1 MSPRR
6 PTAVKAVN
14 GYVSQ
19 LRKTLGGNG
28 AAPVVTRPPGYM
40 IEVGRGELDA
50 EQFSVL
56 TSEARARANAAAFGE
71 AATIYAE
78 ALSLWR
84 GRALSGIE
92 LESVGRHELEQL
104 DEGRITALMDRIDCE
119 LALGRHD
126 DLVGELEVLLAEHP
140 LRERLYAQQMLALY
154 RSGRQADAL
163 RVYQRAR
170 AVLVEE
176 LGLEP
181 SPGLQR
187 LERGILNH
195 DPSLQTPSGTAHKNG
210 IAYPAAPAAAEA
222 KTRPRRKR
230 RLMLLGGL
238 ALVSVAGL
246 VTVALVGRG
255 SAPSV
260 TVTGDGGA
268 VLVVDSKS
276 GDLEPNI
283 ALRRRP
289 TGTASDGERLWLVA
303 SNGTL
308 TLATQGSPAIET
320 RIGGALGGVAVGD
333 GSVWATDQ
341 DAGRV
346 IRVDP
351 ASFEVVDRIRSVTGR
366 ARSPSAAGAIWVV
379 NRTDGTVSRIDSSR
393 DKVTAKD
400 PGGRQSRLA
409 RVRRRL
415 ALGDGRATRDGHADR
430 RANEPAGRYDRLR
443 SGACLDRL
451 RRWLG
456 LGGGRAG
463 RGLADRSA
471 ERSRRPN
478 HPCGHR
484 RRRAH
489 HSLRGGLG
497 RRRRLGRAL
506 ADRRAGRATRPS
518 RAARRLCRRSG
529 SCRLA
534 GRGHGGARA

>member
-1 MSPRR
+1 MQYRILGPLVVLSEDRQLALGALKDRTVLGVLLLHANEVVPRQRLIEELWGESPP

-14 GYVSQ
+14 GYVFQ

-28 AAPVVTRPPGYM
+28 AAPIVTRPPGYM

-71 AATIYAE
+71 AAAIYAE

-119 LALGRHD
+119 LALGCHD
-126 DLVGELEVLLAEHP
+126 DLVGQLEVLLAEHP

-195 DPSLQTPSGTAHKNG
+195 DPSLQTPSGTAHRNG
-210 IAYPAAPAAAEA
+210 IAFPAASDASEA

-230 RLMLLGGL
+230 RLVLLGGL

-255 SAPSV
+255 SPPSV

-276 GDLEPNI
+276 GDVEPEI
-283 ALRRRP
+283 ALPRRP
-289 TGTASDGERLWLVA
+289 TATASDGERLWLVA
-303 SNGTL
+303 SDGTL
-308 TLATQGSPAIET
+308 TLATQGSPTIET
-320 RIGGALGGVAVGD
+320 HIGGALGGVAVGD

-351 ASFEVVDRIRSVTGR
+351 GSLKVVDRIRVGNG
-366 ARSPSAAGAIWVV
+366 PSAIAFGAGAIWVV

-393 DKVTAKD
+393 DKV
-400 PGGRQSRLA
+400 
-409 RVRRRL
+409 
-415 ALGDGRATRDGHADR
+415 
-430 RANEPAGRYDRLR
+430 
-443 SGACLDRL
+443 
-451 RRWLG
+451 
-456 LGGGRAG
+456 
-463 RGLADRSA
+463 SA
-471 ERSRRPN
+471 SRSRRAPVQA
-478 HPCGHR
+478 R
-484 RRRAH
+484 
-489 HSLRGGLG
+489 
-497 RRRRLGRAL
+497 
-506 ADRRAGRATRPS
+506 S
-518 RAARRLCRRSG
+518 RSAPARSG
-529 SCRLA
+529 
-534 GRGHGGARA
+534 